1 MNDVVTVVAL
11 DKYTGEIKTT
21 YSCDRKDAA
30 RHAKYYRS
38 IGYRARIVTDEQ
50 LDILMTAEYAERIRQ
65 ERMCKNGLQV
75 L

>member
-1 MNDVVTVVAL
+1 MVVCVAAL

-21 YSCDRKDAA
+21 TSCEQEDSQRYT
-30 RHAKYYRS
+30 RYYRS
-38 IGYRARIVTDEQ
+38 IGYNARVLTYEQ

>member
-50 LDILMTAEYAERIRQ
+50 LDALFEAEKAERARQIR
-65 ERMCKNGLQV
+65 LQKEGMV
-75 L
+75 